1 MHFRY
6 CAPCLRPIRGINHGG
21 SKFDIMKLIQ
31 VCSLRYS
38 NAWQLNMLMRERQW
52 VTTNKELDRIA
63 YMTLSDLQFSV
74 LSYLLPKISLL
85 LKSFITLF

>member
-1 MHFRY
+1 
-6 CAPCLRPIRGINHGG
+6 
-21 SKFDIMKLIQ
+21 MKLIQ